1 MDSNVESLRER
12 AMREI
17 DSATSLEALEQVH
30 IAFLGKKGQL
40 TDGLKTLG
48 GLPSEQRK
56 AAGQALNRIKEN
68 LLAKIESKRVQLQA
82 LAIDQR
88 LASENVD
95 ITLPPPL
102 SRHGH
107 HHPISRI
114 LSEITDILMRAG
126 FAVAEGPDIET
137 DYYNFEALNIPADH
151 PARDMHD
158 TFYLG
163 SGFLLRTHT
172 TPVQIRVMETSQPP
186 IKLIVPGAV
195 YRCDADVT
203 HSPVFHQVEGL
214 YIREGVS
221 FAELKGTLQWFLG
234 EFFERG
240 TLPMRLRPSYFP
252 FTEPSAEVDIGCLLC
267 NSAGCNVCKHTGWLE
282 VLGCGMVHPNV
293 LKAGKIDAMR
303 YSGFAFGLGVE
314 RLAMLKYGISD
325 IRLFYENDLR
335 FLHQF

>member
-1 MDSNVESLRER
+1 
-12 AMREI
+12 
-17 DSATSLEALEQVH
+17 
-30 IAFLGKKGQL
+30 
-40 TDGLKTLG
+40 
-48 GLPSEQRK
+48 
-56 AAGQALNRIKEN
+56 
-68 LLAKIESKRVQLQA
+68 
-82 LAIDQR
+82 
-88 LASENVD
+88 VD